1 MPTAAD
7 TERVSKMKWK
17 DEAIEKLKR
26 YDAMHAAQQN
36 IAREIARL
44 KEEAFAIRRADPEA
58 TPVRGSGGRYDEQL
72 MNNIVKRQ
80 ELAWTLKQ
88 VKLWITNTDRGLTA
102 LNDEERQVL
111 QRMYLYPQK
120 GAVDK
125 LCEEL
130 GMEQSTVYRKR
141 DQALEH
147 FTIAMYGFSET

>member
-1 MPTAAD
+1 
-7 TERVSKMKWK
+7 MKWK

-26 YDAMHAAQQN
+26 YDAMHTAEKN
-36 IAREIARL
+36 ITREIARL
-44 KEEAFAIRRADPEA
+44 KEEAFAIRRADPES
-58 TPVRGSGGRYDEQL
+58 TPVRGSGGRYDERL

-88 VKLWITNTDRGLTA
+88 VKLWISNTDRGLQA

-111 QRMYLYPQK
+111 QRLYLYPEK
-120 GAVDK
+120 GAIDR

-130 GMEQSTVYRKR
+130 GLEQSSVYRRR

-147 FTIAMYGFSET
+147 FTIAMYGFVEM

>member
-1 MPTAAD
+1 MAAD

-26 YDAMHAAQQN
+26 YDAMQNAQQN

-58 TPVRGSGGRYDEQL
+58 TPVRGSGGRYDEVL

-102 LNDEERQVL
+102 LSDEERQVL

-120 GAVDK
+120 GAVDR

-147 FTIAMYGFSET
+147 FTIAMYGFAET

>member
-1 MPTAAD
+1 
-7 TERVSKMKWK
+7 MKWK

-26 YDAMHAAQQN
+26 YDAMHTAQQN
-36 IAREIARL
+36 ITREIARL
-44 KEEAFAIRRADPEA
+44 KEEAFAIRRADPSA
-58 TPVRGSGGRYDEQL
+58 TPVRGSGGRYDEVL

-102 LNDEERQVL
+102 LDEEERLVL
-111 QRMYLYPQK
+111 QRLYLYPQK
-120 GAVDK
+120 GAVSR

-130 GMEQSTVYRKR
+130 CMEQSTVYRKR

-147 FTIAMYGFSET
+147 FTVAMYGFMEI

>member
-58 TPVRGSGGRYDEQL
+58 TPVRAAAAG
-72 MNNIVKRQ
+72 M
-80 ELAWTLKQ
+80 
-88 VKLWITNTDRGLTA
+88 TNSL
-102 LNDEERQVL
+102 
-111 QRMYLYPQK
+111 
-120 GAVDK
+120 
-125 LCEEL
+125 
-130 GMEQSTVYRKR
+130 
-141 DQALEH
+141 
-147 FTIAMYGFSET
+147 

>member
-1 MPTAAD
+1 
-7 TERVSKMKWK
+7 MKWK

-26 YDAMHAAQQN
+26 YDAMHTAQQN
-36 IAREIARL
+36 ITREIARL

-58 TPVRGSGGRYDEQL
+58 TPVRGNGGRYDEQL

-88 VKLWITNTDRGLTA
+88 VKVWITNTDRGLQA
-102 LNDEERQVL
+102 LSDEERHVL
-111 QRMYLYPQK
+111 QRLYLYPQK
-120 GAVDK
+120 GAIDK

-130 GMEQSTVYRKR
+130 CLEQSSVYRRR

-147 FTIAMYGFSET
+147 FTLAMYGFMEM

>member
-1 MPTAAD
+1 
-7 TERVSKMKWK
+7 MKWK

-26 YDAMHAAQQN
+26 YDAMHTAQQN

-58 TPVRGSGGRYDEQL
+58 TPVRGSGGRYDEAL

-88 VKLWITNTDRGLTA
+88 VKLWIANTDRGLTA

-111 QRMYLYPQK
+111 QRLYLYPEK
-120 GAVDK
+120 GAMNR

-147 FTIAMYGFSET
+147 FTIAMYGFAET

>member
-1 MPTAAD
+1 
-7 TERVSKMKWK
+7 MKWK

-26 YDAMHAAQQN
+26 YDAMHTAQQN

-44 KEEAFAIRRADPEA
+44 KEEAFAIRRADPSA
-58 TPVRGSGGRYDEQL
+58 APVRGSGGRYDEVL

-88 VKLWITNTDRGLTA
+88 VKLWISNTDRGLQA
-102 LNDEERQVL
+102 LNEEERQVL
-111 QRMYLYPQK
+111 QRLYLYPKK
-120 GAVDK
+120 GAVDR

-130 GMEQSTVYRKR
+130 GLEQSSVYRRR

-147 FTIAMYGFSET
+147 FTIAMYGFTET